1 MENMITYSYIAWLLL
16 VNCVFAFCARAN
28 SANSANSANPLIAVF
43 MGAAHISRLQIL
55 LSTNNWYFLPKSKH
69 TFTHENSSL

>member
-16 VNCVFAFCARAN
+16 VKCVFAFCARAN
-28 SANSANSANPLIAVF
+28 SENSANSANPLIAVF